1 MLYEALV
8 EEIKR
13 KAFIAK
19 SMGQEFTDE
28 NYLEEIEKSMGRAQM
43 GEVRTWGG
51 KEYIKTPKGW
61 RPKPK
66 GYKDGRKKQTK
77 NLPSDAMKV
86 MDALLTSRSEYNDPS
101 KVTVEATP
109 KGNWRL
115 YYDGEDTG
123 TTISGGLLSDNTIEE
138 LGWEHHDAADEK
150 EGKEESGKV
159 NNRGGGK
166 FELEVPG
173 KGGAQISEGDGKF
186 EVKVW
191 DTDYKYLTDDSKRH
205 VFDSKSEAERFARE
219 LLDKKGKEKK
229 PKTIKDILDSKVVA
243 DFIKNE
249 LPKYNNNLD
258 DDNQITERVLKDLI
272 MDVHEQWSDKE
283 RTPLNGVFSGKS
295 ELTEKH
301 LKKLVDFFWE
311 DLVD

>member
-66 GYKDGRKKQTK
+66 GYKDGGK
-77 NLPSDAMKV
+77 
-86 MDALLTSRSEYNDPS
+86 
-101 KVTVEATP
+101 
-109 KGNWRL
+109 
-115 YYDGEDTG
+115 
-123 TTISGGLLSDNTIEE
+123 
-138 LGWEHHDAADEK
+138 
-150 EGKEESGKV
+150 KEETSKF
-159 NNRGGGK
+159 NDKGGEK

-173 KGGAQISEGDGKF
+173 KGGAQISAGDGKF

-191 DTDYKYLTDDSKRH
+191 DKDYKYITDDSKRH
-205 VFDSKSEAERFARE
+205 VFDSQAEAERFARE
-219 LLDKKGKEKK
+219 LLNEKGEEKK

-311 DLVD
+311 DLVG